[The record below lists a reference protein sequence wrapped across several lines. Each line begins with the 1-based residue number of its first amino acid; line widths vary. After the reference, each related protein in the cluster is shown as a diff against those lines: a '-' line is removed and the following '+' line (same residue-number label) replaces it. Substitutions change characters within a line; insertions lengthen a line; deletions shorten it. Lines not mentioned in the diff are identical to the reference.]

1 MDLTGEI
8 AYNDNV
14 STKGTETT
22 SGSIS
27 ASLSI
32 PIYQQGI
39 ENSNIRKYK
48 SRLIQS
54 EYKIDDK
61 KEDIKINCSLLIK
74 NYNVYKSELQSSKV
88 QIEANKIN
96 LKVIEKEYE
105 SGIKTFS
112 DLIDQ
117 EERLLDAYLYSFN

>member
-1 MDLTGEI
+1 MIMKWLKLDLQIQKNDKLPTLDLTGEV

-39 ENSNIRKYK
+39 EHSNIRKY
-48 SRLIQS
+48 
-54 EYKIDDK
+54 
-61 KEDIKINCSLLIK
+61 
-74 NYNVYKSELQSSKV
+74 
-88 QIEANKIN
+88 QI
-96 LKVIEKEYE
+96 
-105 SGIKTFS
+105 
-112 DLIDQ
+112 
-117 EERLLDAYLYSFN
+117 